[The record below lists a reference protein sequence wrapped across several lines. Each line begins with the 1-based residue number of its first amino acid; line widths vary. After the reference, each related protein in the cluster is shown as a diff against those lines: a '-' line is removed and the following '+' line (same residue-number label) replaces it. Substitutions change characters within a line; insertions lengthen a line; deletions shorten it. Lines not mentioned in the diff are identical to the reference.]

1 MPGTIRKVRPLEAK
15 EIEDNEFMAA
25 IGVVLWKLM
34 KEKHGWTDD
43 ALAKEVK
50 ARLAHPEMY
59 FEDFPAALQ
68 LMC

>member
-1 MPGTIRKVRPLEAK
+1 MHGTIRKVSPLEAK
-15 EIEDNEFMAA
+15 EIEDNKFMAA

-43 ALAKEVK
+43 TLAKEVK

-59 FEDFPAALQ
+59 FEDFPTVTR